1 MFRVFATL
9 FTAAVAAA
17 AFTTAAAAGCYNC
30 YKPRPCVTCYQQRIL
45 LPKFE
50 TYSETVM
57 VSPGRRVA
65 HHTPARY
72 KTVMVPKTVMVEA
85 AGVKYED
92 VPAQY
97 AAVQRSRLVAPARTV
112 TVRPRC
118 GNCGG

>member
-17 AFTTAAAAGCYNC
+17 AFTTSAAAACYSC
-30 YKPRPCVTCYQQRIL
+30 YKPRPCVTCHQRVV
-45 LPKFE
+45 PAKYE
-50 TYSETVM
+50 TYNATVL

-65 HHTPARY
+65 HQVPARY
-72 KTVMVPKTVMVEA
+72 ATVMVPKTVLVSA
-85 AGVKYED
+85 ASVKYED

-97 AAVQRSRLVAPARTV
+97 ATVQRTRLVTPRRTV

-118 GNCGG
+118 GACGW

>member
-30 YKPRPCVTCYQQRIL
+30 YKPRACASCVQQRVI
-45 LPKFE
+45 PAKYE
-50 TYSETVM
+50 TYNEHVV

-72 KTVMVPKTVMVEA
+72 ATVMVPKTVLVA
-85 AGVKYED
+85 PASVKYEN

-97 AAVQRSRLVAPARTV
+97 ATVQRTRLVAPARTV
-112 TVRPRC
+112 AVRPACNTC
-118 GNCGG
+118 GR